1 MDVKILFP
9 VKEFTAPIPLNTNLP
24 IFAADRSDICISRNP
39 IDTETSI
46 QTQTDVKSYNL
57 IHINALYNL
66 TTGVYRDV
74 SIQDKHRQH
83 EHLALIQMMEAFPF
97 RESSCYHG

>member
-1 MDVKILFP
+1 M
-9 VKEFTAPIPLNTNLP
+9 
-24 IFAADRSDICISRNP
+24 
-39 IDTETSI
+39 DTETSI
-46 QTQTDVKSYNL
+46 QTQTDVKSYNF
-57 IHINALYNL
+57 IHINALYDL

-83 EHLALIQMMEAFPF
+83 ERLALIQMMEASPF